1 MANFL
6 SFWSTVFPFESND
19 VRFENIF
26 CYRKMFSQQKL
37 TSYLKYFTAF
47 RWDKFKEKH
56 ASNSHVVGFCFILM
70 LCFLNV
76 KKNCKVQILNIVKFE
91 FSLLLRDVILV
102 KKNKLIL
109 LKFKIIAINTHCSSI

>member
-1 MANFL
+1 MNPQTSIKRTVRNVLSNIPTMANFL

-47 RWDKFKEKH
+47 RWDKF
-56 ASNSHVVGFCFILM
+56 
-70 LCFLNV
+70 
-76 KKNCKVQILNIVKFE
+76 
-91 FSLLLRDVILV
+91 
-102 KKNKLIL
+102 
-109 LKFKIIAINTHCSSI
+109 